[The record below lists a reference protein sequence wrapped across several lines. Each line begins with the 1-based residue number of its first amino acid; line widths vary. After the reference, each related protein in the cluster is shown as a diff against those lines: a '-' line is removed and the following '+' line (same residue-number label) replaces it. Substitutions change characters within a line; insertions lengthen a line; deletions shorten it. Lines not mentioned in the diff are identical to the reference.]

1 MHDATLLYSYYSIFN
16 SYYKDTKQVLREV
29 TIVKENGYNDVV
41 AEYRGSYY
49 TAVFNPFVGC
59 YFVDD
64 KYGYIGDCKKSR

>member
-1 MHDATLLYSYYSIFN
+1 MFKVKAKIHSLN
-16 SYYKDTKQVLREV
+16 GELREV

-41 AEYRGSYY
+41 AEYRGSFY

-64 KYGYIGDCKKSR
+64 KYGYIGESKKSR

>member
-1 MHDATLLYSYYSIFN
+1 MFKVKAKIHSLNGELA
-16 SYYKDTKQVLREV
+16 VV

-41 AEYRGSYY
+41 AEYCGSYY

-64 KYGYIGDCKKSR
+64 KYGFIGDCKKSR

>member
-1 MHDATLLYSYYSIFN
+1 MFKVKAKIHSLN
-16 SYYKDTKQVLREV
+16 GELREV

>member
-1 MHDATLLYSYYSIFN
+1 MFKVKAKIHSLNGELA
-16 SYYKDTKQVLREV
+16 EV

-64 KYGYIGDCKKSR
+64 KYGYIGESQKSR